1 MEIPR
6 IDKPRIRVAGI
17 TIQGDEILLIEHTK
31 KDKKYWLVP
40 GGGVDWG
47 ESKSTNTDRDIK
59 IKEFFESS
67 NLEYNISKTDAI
79 ANNDNIDVTV
89 NYDKE
94 VAKRLKVRVKNS
106 KFSFKINGLP
116 SIVKNI
122 TEFKEL
128 DKELQKA
135 NNDLSAHQ
143 LKDLATSTNIKEED
157 FGTYYKQDEK
167 GNLLIRIYKRVTFD
181 EIDVLGAKQTTSRIT
196 YYELSNIT
204 VNEKGNFISKDSEY
218 AGVSTFPISTIDMTV
233 QGLYAKL
240 GLENF
245 QQLK

>member
-1 MEIPR
+1 MADLIFIALAFLAISGAIAMIVYANPMYSALGVL
-6 IDKPRIRVAGI
+6 ISMLSVAGMFALLNATFLFLVQI
-17 TIQGDEILLIEHTK
+17 IVYAGAIMTLILFILMF
-31 KDKKYWLVP
+31 L
-40 GGGVDWG
+40 
-47 ESKSTNTDRDIK
+47 
-59 IKEFFESS
+59 
-67 NLEYNISKTDAI
+67 
-79 ANNDNIDVTV
+79 
-89 NYDKE
+89 
-94 VAKRLKVRVKNS
+94 
-106 KFSFKINGLP
+106 
-116 SIVKNI
+116 
-122 TEFKEL
+122 
-128 DKELQKA
+128 
-135 NNDLSAHQ
+135 
-143 LKDLATSTNIKEED
+143 NIKEED